1 MSEVVLAT
9 PRLILR
15 PFRPEDAEDFHRN
28 VMADEEVMWFL
39 LGVKS
44 FEETQAFLESR
55 DRIPQ
60 EGKPGLWAI
69 TLKDDPAEEV
79 VGYVGFLAQTL
90 EEQPVEEISYRL
102 ASRLWGQGMATEAAR
117 ATRDWF
123 FKHTTL
129 ESFVGFILPENTA
142 SSAVA
147 ERIGMRYWKDAI
159 VKGFGVAVYRMVREH
174 WAGSLFAG
182 HCCSP

>member
-1 MSEVVLAT
+1 MSEIVLAT

-15 PFRPEDAEDFHRN
+15 PFRPEDAEAFHRN
-28 VMADEEVMWFL
+28 IMADEEVIRFL

-55 DRIPQ
+55 ARIPQ
-60 EGKPGLWAI
+60 EGQSGLWAI
-69 TLKDDPAEEV
+69 TLKDDPADEV
-79 VGYVGFLAQTL
+79 VGYCGFLAQTL
-90 EEQPVEEISYRL
+90 EGQPVEEISYRL

-123 FKHTTL
+123 FKHTML

-147 ERIGMRYWKDAI
+147 ETIGMRYWKDAV
-159 VKGFGVAVYRMVREH
+159 VKGFGVRVYRMERGE
-174 WAGSLFAG
+174 WEGS
-182 HCCSP
+182 